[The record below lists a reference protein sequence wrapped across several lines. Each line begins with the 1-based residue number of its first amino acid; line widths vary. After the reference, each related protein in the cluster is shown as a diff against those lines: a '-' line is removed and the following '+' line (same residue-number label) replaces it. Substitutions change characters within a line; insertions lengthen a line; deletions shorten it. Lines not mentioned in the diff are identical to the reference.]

1 MKVPFSLHKTDRPG
15 PATALLLLS
24 EQAAELLGLCARIA
38 ADVPETAREWPALPP
53 IHAVPGGF
61 LVKLGRP
68 VAAVFPGT
76 IRLRSLSANLFL
88 PFDAELAP
96 SLLDDEA
103 AGLVRERG
111 LIFLPGGRVL
121 AFAPDRLVTADMLLS
136 ISRLP
141 GHAWSALPA
150 RLARPER
157 LEEILLDLP
166 DDSPGLILQRGGE
179 DIGVEAPRPADAGPI
194 ARAAGRT
201 ALGAG
206 QGLAWLGEMLNWP
219 GLAALGA
226 ALAGGALRA
235 APRLSESLLGMQ
247 EAALRELLRK
257 FRAGDLE
264 EALRHAL
271 PLSNSSGRGGQPAA
285 DANLPTHGLRYRLAD
300 LLNGAQGPASNW
312 FSSAEVHAELT
323 REYRKAAEAATARG
337 DYRRAAFIY
346 GRLFNDYRR
355 AAEVLARGGLHHDA
369 AVIYLEILGDS
380 LAAARAFEAA
390 GETDRA
396 LRLYLQRGE
405 HVLAG
410 DLLRRLGEEDAALRH
425 YLRAA
430 DQLAAADNHLA
441 AADLLLGR
449 AQRPDLARAYLAD
462 GWARRPRGSAI
473 PCLMRLTQSHAEQDE
488 QQQLLS
494 LVAEAEEF
502 FAPPG
507 DEHGASQFFNA
518 LAQVA
523 DRANLSAL
531 RDELRDRALCGL
543 ANKLRHRAET
553 DLRPGFAVSELF
565 GRSGPW
571 KAALVSDA
579 DFALKAAFKKKEQPS
594 KPSTPASRRLRIGPG
609 QVTAVCAARVSG
621 RIFVADN
628 QGRTGYFDPHSETL
642 IRLAPSQPE
651 ATILAL
657 STNDRGDRLIALTR
671 RHAENSL
678 LAYAVS
684 PTGYKFM
691 VQQSVPRAGTNW
703 LTPIAER
710 DGQSVIGYWNG
721 DSLHILWSEDLLPLA
736 TYARSGGTARAGL
749 LFMNLHR
756 LAAPDVERP
765 GVHVCLF
772 VGEALW
778 YFESFGKGPGTELRL
793 GWRPGSRLRGLCS
806 PPPLSWGWR
815 GTGPLELVGIDEDDS
830 IHWSELDCRD
840 PAKPVVSG
848 GASTQASYRAAAL
861 VRPGLIAG
869 VHERGVD
876 WLHVNH
882 HQLLPRSATLVTL
895 EDAVACA
902 TSPPTRELLVICRDA
917 SVVRVPLPS

>member
-1 MKVPFSLHKTDRPG
+1 MKVPFSLHRTDRPG
-15 PATALLLLS
+15 PATAVLLLS
-24 EQAAELLGLCARIA
+24 EEAADLLGLCARIA
-38 ADVPETAREWPALPP
+38 AEVPQTAREWPALPP
-53 IHAVPGGF
+53 IHAVRGGF

-76 IRLRSLSANLFL
+76 IRLRCLAANLFL

-96 SLLDDEA
+96 ALLDDEA
-103 AGLVRERG
+103 AGLVRDRG

-136 ISRLP
+136 FARLP
-141 GHAWSALPA
+141 GREWSALPA
-150 RLARPER
+150 RPARPER

-166 DDSPGLILQRGGE
+166 DDTPGLILERGGE
-179 DIGVEAPRPADAGPI
+179 DIGVETPRPADAGPI

-206 QGLAWLGEMLNWP
+206 RGLAWLGKMLNWP

-235 APRLSESLLGMQ
+235 VPRLSESLLGKQ

-271 PLSNSSGRGGQPAA
+271 PLSNSPGRGGQPAA

-300 LLNGAQGPASNW
+300 LLSSAQGPTSNW

-346 GRLFNDYRR
+346 GRLLNDYRR
-355 AAEVLARGGLHHDA
+355 AADVLARGGLHHDA

-380 LAAARAFEAA
+380 MAAARAFEAA

-410 DLLRRLGEEDAALRH
+410 DLLQRLGEEEAALHH
-425 YLRAA
+425 YQRAA

-449 AQRPDLARAYLAD
+449 AQRPDLARTYLAD
-462 GWARRPRGSAI
+462 GWAKRPRGSAI
-473 PCLMRLTQSHAEQDE
+473 ACLVRLTQWHAEQDE
-488 QQQLLS
+488 QQQLRA

-518 LAQVA
+518 LAQLA
-523 DRANLSAL
+523 DRGNLSAL

-543 ANKLRHRAET
+543 ASKLRHRAET
-553 DLRPGFAVSELF
+553 DFRPGFAISELL
-565 GRSGPW
+565 GRSGAW

-579 DFALKAAFKKKEQPS
+579 DFAFRTAFKKKEQPS
-594 KPSTPASRRLRIGPG
+594 KTAVAASRRLRIGPG
-609 QVTAVCAARVSG
+609 QVTALCAARVRGRVFLAFQG
-621 RIFVADN
+621 RI
-628 QGRTGYFDPHSETL
+628 GYFDPCSEAL
-642 IRLAPSQPE
+642 IRLATPKPS
-651 ATILAL
+651 ASILAL
-657 STNDRGDRLIALTR
+657 ATNDRGDRLIALTR
-671 RHAENSL
+671 WNAESSL
-678 LAYAVS
+678 LMYSVS
-684 PTGYKFM
+684 PTGYKF
-691 VQQSVPRAGTNW
+691 VAQQSVVRTGTNW

-721 DSLHILWSEDLLPLA
+721 DSLHILWSEDLLPLTTSA
-736 TYARSGGTARAGL
+736 PSGGTAQAGL
-749 LFMNLHR
+749 VFVNRHH
-756 LAAPDVERP
+756 LAAPESEKP
-765 GVHVCLF
+765 ELSVCLF
-772 VGEALW
+772 VGEGLV
-778 YFESFGKGPGTELRL
+778 YFPSFENGLGTDLRL
-793 GWRPGSRLRGLCS
+793 GWRPGSRLRGLFS

-830 IHWSELDCRD
+830 IHWTELDCRD
-840 PAKPVVSG
+840 PARPVVSG

-876 WLHVNH
+876 WLHVSR
-882 HQLLPRSATLVTL
+882 HQLLPRSATLVAL

-902 TSPPTRELLVICRDA
+902 TSPPTRELLVICRDT